1 MDDIF
6 SDLKDQLKKLT
17 CYKPMTEDVTNDPKE
32 WDKFW
37 YESESEGLEFID
49 DGLPTE
55 DELNREHVITF
66 TEGEVSTILY
76 YLDSALTDVPE
87 NKLPPEIDS
96 IYAKLETCSDDWIC
110 RTSPTLSAIWSN
122 LW

>member
-1 MDDIF
+1 
-6 SDLKDQLKKLT
+6 
-17 CYKPMTEDVTNDPKE
+17 MTEDVTNDPKE
-32 WDKFW
+32 WDQFW
-37 YESESEGLEFID
+37 YESESEAREFMD
-49 DGLPTE
+49 NGLPTE

-96 IYAKLETCSDDWIC
+96 IYAKLETCSDD
-110 RTSPTLSAIWSN
+110 
-122 LW
+122 

>member
-1 MDDIF
+1 
-6 SDLKDQLKKLT
+6 
-17 CYKPMTEDVTNDPKE
+17 MTEDVTNDPKQWE
-32 WDKFW
+32 EFW
-37 YESESEGLEFID
+37 YESESEGLEFVD

-96 IYAKLETCSDDWIC
+96 IYAKLETCSDD
-110 RTSPTLSAIWSN
+110 
-122 LW
+122 

>member
-1 MDDIF
+1 
-6 SDLKDQLKKLT
+6 
-17 CYKPMTEDVTNDPKE
+17 MTEDVTNDPKE

-66 TEGEVSTILY
+66 TEAEISTILY

-96 IYAKLETCSDDWIC
+96 IYAKLETCSDD
-110 RTSPTLSAIWSN
+110 
-122 LW
+122 